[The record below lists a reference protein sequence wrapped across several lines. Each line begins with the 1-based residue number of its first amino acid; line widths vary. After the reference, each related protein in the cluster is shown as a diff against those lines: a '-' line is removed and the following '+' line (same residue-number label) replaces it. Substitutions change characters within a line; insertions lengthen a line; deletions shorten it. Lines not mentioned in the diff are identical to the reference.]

1 MKVLSRYNELP
12 TSSSHSIY
20 MEQSCERLFLVI
32 CSYSLIYYRLTGK
45 ETSTPLTLVMARYDL
60 QCLLGNKRDY

>member
-20 MEQSCERLFLVI
+20 MEQSCGRLFRAI
-32 CSYSLIYYRLTGK
+32 FSYSLIYYRLTGK
-45 ETSTPLTLVMARYDL
+45 ESSTALTLVMARYDL
-60 QCLLGNKRDY
+60 QCLSW

>member
-20 MEQSCERLFLVI
+20 MEQSCGRLFRAI
-32 CSYSLIYYRLTGK
+32 FSYSLIYHPMAKRVRR
-45 ETSTPLTLVMARYDL
+45 PPTLVMARYDL
-60 QCLLGNKRDY
+60 QCISWY

>member
-20 MEQSCERLFLVI
+20 MEQSCGRLFRAI
-32 CSYSLIYYRLTGK
+32 FSYSLIYRQSGK
-45 ETSTPLTLVMARYDL
+45 ESSTALTLVMARYDL
-60 QCLLGNKRDY
+60 QRFFSKNGIY